1 MTRFAAQAPVLVLL
15 LSKLDFLTGH
25 LGKQIQGVPFHM
37 LDMGIAGEHFVLRAE
52 ELGLGTCWIGW
63 FAMRAVR
70 RFFRIPRAYKMV
82 SLLALG
88 YPAARPPRE
97 RVRKTLD
104 EIAWFNKFG
113 GSAAATIPAH
123 PVLARGEV
131 RPPHPPVARVAR
143 AAWRR
148 ESRRRSRRTAAACA
162 GAAAL
167 RKDAQDEKS
176 SLSRPRNAVVLDRVH
191 FRGCIAGGPL
201 PNNR

>member
-1 MTRFAAQAPVLVLL
+1 MPESSTLVALMESRRSIRRFLPQPVEKEKIQACLEAARIAPSAENAQTWRFLVIDDPETKDRFAQTAFSGIYRMTRFAAQAPVLVLL

-97 RVRKTLD
+97 RDRKPLD

-113 GSAAATIPAH
+113 G
-123 PVLARGEV
+123 
-131 RPPHPPVARVAR
+131 
-143 AAWRR
+143 
-148 ESRRRSRRTAAACA
+148 
-162 GAAAL
+162 
-167 RKDAQDEKS
+167 
-176 SLSRPRNAVVLDRVH
+176 
-191 FRGCIAGGPL
+191 
-201 PNNR
+201 